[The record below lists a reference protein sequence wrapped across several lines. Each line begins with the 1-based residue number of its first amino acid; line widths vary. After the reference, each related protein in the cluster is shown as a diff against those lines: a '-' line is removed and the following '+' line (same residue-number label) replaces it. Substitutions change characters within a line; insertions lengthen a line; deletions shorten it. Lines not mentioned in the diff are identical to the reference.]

1 MLVKRIMDKMVNSC
15 KKTTELIDKKFLTS
29 LSIKERIQLYVHKS
43 MCKTCTSYEYQ
54 SKFIDNAVSKL
65 FYGKPKNEMNLSKEK
80 KQNIIDK
87 INKS

>member
-1 MLVKRIMDKMVNSC
+1 MDKMVNSC

-29 LSIKERIQLYVHKS
+29 LSIKENVQLYFHKS
-43 MCKTCTSYEYQ
+43 MCKTCSSYEHQ

-65 FYGKPKNEMNLSKEK
+65 FRGNPKTDAHSSNER
-80 KQNIIDK
+80 KQKIIDK

>member
-1 MLVKRIMDKMVNSC
+1 MLLKRIMDKMVNSC

-29 LSIKERIQLYVHKS
+29 LSIKERIQLYFHKS
-43 MCKTCTSYEYQ
+43 MCKTCTSYEHQ

-65 FYGKPKNEMNLSKEK
+65 FNGKPKNETNLSNEK
-80 KQNIIDK
+80 KQKIIDK